1 MAIHLLDVNVLLAL
15 FDPWHAFYETT
26 HKWFESNKGA
36 GWATC
41 PITENGFI
49 RLSSH
54 PRYQNRPGE
63 ANEIAE
69 KLNQFCDDPDH
80 QFWAAD
86 VRLGDIVKPGTVFT
100 HGQVTDIYL
109 LGLAVRNGGKLATL
123 DRRIAAAAI
132 EHGGQGLT
140 LLPV

>member
-1 MAIHLLDVNVLLAL
+1 MTVHLLDINVLLAL
-15 FDPWHAFYETT
+15 FDRQHIHYETS
-26 HKWFESNKGA
+26 HRWLAANRQS

-41 PITENGFI
+41 PITENGFVRI
-49 RLSSH
+49 SSH
-54 PRYQNRPGE
+54 PKYPTRPGDAPLITE
-63 ANEIAE
+63 MLRE
-69 KLNQFCDDPDH
+69 FCNVPDH

-109 LGLAVRNGGKLATL
+109 IGLAVRNGGKLATL
-123 DRRIAAAAI
+123 DHRIATAAV
-132 EHGGQGLT
+132 EHGEQGLT